1 MALHSGT
8 GQASSGSNGIKES
21 LARWQAF
28 HARVYAGISTTPRSP
43 VPTFGA
49 SLIQETLSDFWAF
62 LINFGEACHISI
74 LYMIDNHWGTMVP
87 AWVQEKVVLEV
98 PSF

>member
-21 LARWQAF
+21 PARWQAF

-43 VPTFGA
+43 VPNFVA
-49 SLIQETLSDFWAF
+49 SLIQETRLGIWAF
-62 LINFGEACHISI
+62 FKNFGEACHNFI
-74 LYMIDNHWGTMVP
+74 LYIIDNHWGTMIA
-87 AWVQEKVVLEV
+87 AWVQEKVVLEA
-98 PSF
+98 PWF